1 MKGLELSRGF
11 YNEYGRPVLMAQFSS
26 VLPLISV
33 GLMGSGSEC
42 LGYDDEVSR
51 DHDFEPGFCI
61 FIPDESVL
69 DRRTAFLLERAYAK
83 LPKEYLGVKRSPLSP
98 VGGNRHGVIP
108 LSSFVREKTGTP
120 DGKLTVGNWL
130 TVPEQSLLELT
141 NGEVFFDGSGELTE
155 IRHRLSYLPEDVR
168 LKKLAGEPLIMGQSG
183 QYNYH
188 RCISRG
194 ETAAAQLCINEFVKA
209 AMHTAFLL
217 NKKYMPYYKWSFR
230 ALRELDTLSC
240 LAPELES
247 LITTPNSPDTVPQKA
262 EAVNRIAMSVISELR
277 RLCLTKFEG
286 DALEGHAYSVNGMI
300 SDGQIR
306 NMHILAGI

>member
-120 DGKLTVGNWL
+120 DGKLTIGNWL

-141 NGEVFFDGSGELTE
+141 NGEVFLFPRTSG
-155 IRHRLSYLPEDVR
+155 
-168 LKKLAGEPLIMGQSG
+168 
-183 QYNYH
+183 
-188 RCISRG
+188 
-194 ETAAAQLCINEFVKA
+194 
-209 AMHTAFLL
+209 
-217 NKKYMPYYKWSFR
+217 
-230 ALRELDTLSC
+230 
-240 LAPELES
+240 
-247 LITTPNSPDTVPQKA
+247 
-262 EAVNRIAMSVISELR
+262 
-277 RLCLTKFEG
+277 
-286 DALEGHAYSVNGMI
+286 
-300 SDGQIR
+300 
-306 NMHILAGI
+306 

>member
-120 DGKLTVGNWL
+120 DGMLTVGNWL

-155 IRHRLSYLPEDVR
+155 IRRRLSYLPEDVR
-168 LKKLAGEPLIMGQSG
+168 LKKLAGELLIMGQSG

-247 LITTPNSPDTVPQKA
+247 LITTPNSPDTVPRKA